1 MGWDDQCLLL
11 NQRNGHRL
19 ALLSLLVGALE
30 SLKVTLPNLLYFKL
44 LFSFGGMGVLSA
56 CVYIYIECMLCPRRP
71 EEGIGFPELELEIVV
86 SR

>member
-11 NQRNGHRL
+11 KQRNGHRL

-44 LFSFGGMGVLSA
+44 LFSFGGMSVLSA
-56 CVYIYIECMLCPRRP
+56 CVYIYRMHAVPTEARRGHWIPRTAVRDCC
-71 EEGIGFPELELEIVV
+71 
-86 SR
+86 